1 MNDSR
6 NIEDLLQTGYFTTTR
21 AKTPKPSTQEP
32 PAVPPHTSTSSAITR
47 SSYYADAYVP
57 RTFDAPI
64 RTSRR
69 RNYPPP
75 PTCEDETESL
85 LKEHGSVVSASDDEP
100 PSRGDAEQ
108 HPIIM
113 EVHEYNPERRFVIIP
128 KSDSEGGDGD
138 SSSDDAKSRSS
149 GGSRSAKTRLNGD
162 YGANTSRK
170 YYAPRVDDPDTAK
183 RPGIEKR
190 KSRQDLPKI
199 ETDIKEEE
207 PRVRRHERT
216 KSGTRA
222 EQKADYFSAQYD
234 KRQPNE
240 TLLSPK
246 VIKHATGGREK
257 VYYDYSQAGRNGVPR
272 PQRSYSNLADQRRF
286 DDNYGRQSSSNPPPA
301 RRSNTNFD
309 SHKEPRQSSGDRVP
323 ETPRHQRERIVPRGE
338 RPEKKDPTT
347 PYDRSE
353 QDRDRE
359 RERDRDRERETKRT
373 PTYKRDSPR
382 RRDDSGSSSSDYSH
396 TPRTANARRRRSIV
410 NQEGRESRDVLLSPE
425 KTRPSQSGR
434 SRSRAPAEIVNPSP
448 RISTKSFGE
457 DLPPPPRVSAT
468 FPIIKDPRESGDVR
482 EKPTTPYPEDDIL
495 PSTSRL
501 STREPEPVSRARSR
515 SRASTFNNT
524 VVMPAVMP
532 PMPVPAGPRS
542 PNEKRRSPERR
553 PITQPA
559 AIVSQADAWPPARFD
574 PTKSALALDGPR
586 GSYRRYSHDADR
598 GGVPDFPECPRKNGV
613 VGCADWLSLPRCD
626 NFNICPDCYNGVFL
640 NTEFR
645 NDFMP
650 MLFRPMDKP
659 IACDFGSI
667 GWYHIAWLLT
677 LKNRHTDLRLFYQVA
692 NVASKVTSSSPCPG
706 DRRVTR
712 VWYSLKNPYTQ
723 TTMPDFTVCH
733 ECAKT
738 VEGLL
743 PNLLGV
749 FVTLHPSAQPTR
761 STCAMHYNPDRK
773 RFVMYFDAL
782 ETTSDVALAT
792 AQPPN
797 IAKLVSD
804 IESLS
809 VFTECCKD
817 NPVFDQNW
825 HIMQYL
831 PQFTVCGDCF
841 DEVVAP
847 QLKDGNVIAR
857 NFYVKP
863 QRLEDATCQLYSARM
878 RAVFDKACRRNDPKY
893 LEVKVLERQN
903 MFVETYKRLSKLEQ
917 ERSLW
922 AREES
927 KKLLQEWEKWE

>member
-21 AKTPKPSTQEP
+21 AKTPKP
-32 PAVPPHTSTSSAITR
+32 
-47 SSYYADAYVP
+47 
-57 RTFDAPI
+57 
-64 RTSRR
+64 
-69 RNYPPP
+69 
-75 PTCEDETESL
+75 
-85 LKEHGSVVSASDDEP
+85 VVSASDDEP

-309 SHKEPRQSSGDRVP
+309 SPKEPRQSSGDRVP

-347 PYDRSE
+347 P
-353 QDRDRE
+353 
-359 RERDRDRERETKRT
+359 
-373 PTYKRDSPR
+373 
-382 RRDDSGSSSSDYSH
+382 
-396 TPRTANARRRRSIV
+396 
-410 NQEGRESRDVLLSPE
+410 
-425 KTRPSQSGR
+425 
-434 SRSRAPAEIVNPSP
+434 SRAPAEIVNPSP
-448 RISTKSFGE
+448 RVSTKSFGE

-501 STREPEPVSRARSR
+501 STREPEP
-515 SRASTFNNT
+515 
-524 VVMPAVMP
+524 
-532 PMPVPAGPRS
+532 
-542 PNEKRRSPERR
+542 
-553 PITQPA
+553 
-559 AIVSQADAWPPARFD
+559 
-574 PTKSALALDGPR
+574 
-586 GSYRRYSHDADR
+586 
-598 GGVPDFPECPRKNGV
+598 
-613 VGCADWLSLPRCD
+613 
-626 NFNICPDCYNGVFL
+626 
-640 NTEFR
+640 
-645 NDFMP
+645 
-650 MLFRPMDKP
+650 
-659 IACDFGSI
+659 
-667 GWYHIAWLLT
+667 
-677 LKNRHTDLRLFYQVA
+677 VA

-893 LEVKVLERQN
+893 LEVKVLERQK